1 MRIMPRAICCSHSD
15 DFVHMYPTSTAHVA
29 VGAGAY
35 LTPRE
40 FHRVIEEAL
49 EADKADSVVLI
60 DVRNIYET
68 RIGRFD
74 IAEESESKLMTIDPE
89 TRSVRSI
96 NYTFGSTSHSDSE
109 YVCSSRSSRSLQKT

>member
-1 MRIMPRAICCSHSD
+1 M
-15 DFVHMYPTSTAHVA
+15 
-29 VGAGAY
+29 GAGSY

-49 EADKADSVVLI
+49 EADKADDVVLI

-74 IAEESESKLMTIDPE
+74 VSKESESKLVTIDPE
-89 TRSVRSI
+89 TRSVSA
-96 NYTFGSTSHSDSE
+96 
-109 YVCSSRSSRSLQKT
+109 C